1 MEVKQYNDTR
11 YSISDTGIVFTSTG
25 GGKPLNQ
32 WLANTGY
39 MKCRFQ
45 IDGVKKDKYVHRLV
59 AEMFIPNPDNLPQV
73 MHIDGDKTNNNVTN
87 LMWGSN
93 AQNTQDGYDS
103 GAYLFKARSY
113 RVIAT
118 DINSGEEIHFK
129 SVREL
134 ESVLGY
140 NRKTVASILKGEK
153 KVNNYQHTFRY
164 DM

>member
-1 MEVKQYNDTR
+1 MKVKQYKDTR
-11 YSISDTGIVFTSTG
+11 YSISDSGIVFTTTG
-25 GGKPLNQ
+25 GGKPLSQ

-39 MKCRFQ
+39 KKCKFQ

-59 AEMFIPNPDNLPQV
+59 AEVFLPNPDNLPQV
-73 MHIDGDKTNNNVTN
+73 MHIDGDKTNNNVSN
-87 LMWGSN
+87 LMWGTN

-103 GAYLFKARSY
+103 GAYLFKARAY
-113 RVIAT
+113 KVIAL
-118 DINSGEEIHFK
+118 NSETGEELHFN

-140 NRKTVASILKGEK
+140 NRKTVSSILKGEK
-153 KVNNYQHTFRY
+153 KVNNFKHSFRY

>member
-1 MEVKQYNDTR
+1 MEVKQYGNTR
-11 YSISDTGIVFTSTG
+11 YSISDTGVVFTATG
-25 GGKPLNQ
+25 GGKEINQ

-39 MKCRFQ
+39 MKCRFH
-45 IDGVKKDKYVHRLV
+45 IDGTSKDKYVHRLV
-59 AEMFIPNPDNLPQV
+59 AEMFLPNPDSKPQV
-73 MHIDGDKTNNNVTN
+73 MHIDGDKTNNIVSN
-87 LMWGSN
+87 LMWGTN

-113 RVIAT
+113 KVIAIDKLT
-118 DINSGEEIHFK
+118 GEELHFK

-153 KVNNYQHTFRY
+153 KINNFKHSFKY